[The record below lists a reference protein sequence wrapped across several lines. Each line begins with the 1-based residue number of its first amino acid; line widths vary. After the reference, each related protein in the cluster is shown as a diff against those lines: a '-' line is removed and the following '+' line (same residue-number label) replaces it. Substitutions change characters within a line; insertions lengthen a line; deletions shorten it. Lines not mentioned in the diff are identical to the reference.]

1 MWNPKQQKPATDWE
15 AEVDR
20 LFNLAAVELD
30 QNKRDDLY
38 KQAFKIIGEQQPM
51 IFIVAPQEMIAVR
64 NKLKNVFPTVWGW
77 YKDEY
82 VYIKE

>member
-1 MWNPKQQKPATDWE
+1 
-15 AEVDR
+15 
-20 LFNLAAVELD
+20 
-30 QNKRDDLY
+30 
-38 KQAFKIIGEQQPM
+38 
-51 IFIVAPQEMIAVR
+51 MIAVR